1 MTILYEKAK
10 KKRCGHSPAHHC
22 STQNQSTL
30 RHKND
35 TTPQSAK
42 AMPLLFTLQVWLATW
57 FNAART
63 SREFDQQPVG
73 PCNSATL
80 RICKQVPAAY
90 KGISCNRCILLF
102 YHRMTSTAH
111 VFTAGKPPKSWSMGE
126 LSHGTRTVQCF
137 WNIHPASTPLNS
149 PHRTTPKVPIFAP
162 CSPYWHTG
170 NFFFCSDACHRS
182 QGPNFYTLQ
191 LLLVYQN

>member
-1 MTILYEKAK
+1 MAK
-10 KKRCGHSPAHHC
+10 IVKFVSGQRKGRIIASHCKLVVLISETHPPPHDNSLQESQKKRCGHSPAHHC

-73 PCNSATL
+73 PRNSATL
-80 RICKQVPAAY
+80 RICNQVPAAY

-102 YHRMTSTAH
+102 YHRMTSTSY
-111 VFTAGKPPKSWSMGE
+111 VFTAGKPPKSLSMGLCGINAE
-126 LSHGTRTVQCF
+126 AEFGMLTNRPQ
-137 WNIHPASTPLNS
+137 P
-149 PHRTTPKVPIFAP
+149 
-162 CSPYWHTG
+162 
-170 NFFFCSDACHRS
+170 S
-182 QGPNFYTLQ
+182 QGLARPGAL
-191 LLLVYQN
+191 